1 MLSKYAIA
9 VIRTFVPIAV
19 GFGVNFL
26 ARFGFHVSDANVV
39 AELSAGV
46 PAAYYALIHKA
57 EARWPKFGWLLGY
70 AATPVYPQAKDA
82 PAPAADASAPTA
94 PTSAPVVSPA
104 AVTGVAPANQG
115 A

>member
-57 EARWPKFGWLLGY
+57 EVRWPKFGWLLGY
-70 AATPVYPQAKDA
+70 AAAPVYQKAKDA
-82 PAPAADASAPTA
+82 TQTEAVPASPVAPSSAPAAPVASAPA
-94 PTSAPVVSPA
+94 
-104 AVTGVAPANQG
+104 APANQG